1 MTKFNMRS
9 KLMGLLVGALL
20 VQGITVNAQQTL
32 RKPLAD
38 VSESSIVLKGERYTF
53 PSNYRTLQLDQV
65 AMEQLL
71 SMAPEESSYRTSGQV
86 VFNMPMPDG
95 TTQAF
100 SIFKSVVMHP
110 DLAANFPELKTFAGY
125 GIDHPEDHI
134 RLDITPLGFHAM
146 ILSPRG
152 QVFIDPYST
161 NTTTDYICYYK
172 KDVTRTTS
180 FSCET
185 EDLSEDLQRSIP
197 SNYQGQ
203 RSSGTQL
210 RTYRLALAGTGE
222 YTATKGGTVSGGLAG
237 MVTSMNRVN
246 GVYETEVS
254 IRMVLVANNNLLVY
268 TDGATDP
275 YTNGN
280 GSTMLSQN
288 ITNCNTVIGS
298 ANYDIGHVFSTGGG
312 GVAGLGVVCG
322 TNKARG
328 VTGQSNP
335 VGDPFDIDYVAHEM
349 GHQFAGNHTFNSSTS
364 SCSGNRAA
372 SAAYEPG
379 SGITIMAYAGIC
391 GSDNLASNSIAYF
404 HTKSFDEIVIFSTTG
419 TGNNC
424 PVITATGNTPPVVTS
439 MGANYTIPIS
449 TPFVLTGAATDANG
463 HALTYSWEQFDL
475 GTAGAWN
482 ANLGSAPIF
491 RPFTPTTSP
500 SRTFPKLSDII
511 NNTVTVG
518 EILPNVART
527 MHFQLTVRDN
537 IAGGGGVMHPDSTVS
552 ITVANTGGA
561 FAVTAPNTAVTWAG
575 GSTQTVTWNVS
586 GTSGAP
592 INTANV
598 KISLSTD
605 GGNTFS
611 TVILASTANDG
622 TESITVPNIATTQ
635 ARIKVEAV
643 GNIYFDMSNANFTIT
658 SSAFSSI
665 TTSSIATTNYC
676 AGAALN
682 VSFTTNGSANAGNI
696 FTAQLSNASG
706 SFASPDSIGS
716 LTSTTAGTIAC
727 VIPAGTASGTG
738 YRIRVVSSN
747 PAVTGS
753 NNGANLTISAQ
764 VAAAGAPQSGFTS
777 YCANIPVIFTVG
789 SIANATN
796 YTWSVNAGGIIT
808 NGQGTT
814 QVTIVFPPGQPTI
827 VATVSVFG
835 SNANCTGTAGTA
847 NFTIFNT
854 PNTPTANNATGCA
867 GTPISLSGSPAG
879 GIFSVA
885 NPYTGPSTTFT
896 YTITTINGC
905 NATSTPAT
913 ITVNPLPTVTAGNV
927 TGCTGTPVSLIGSP
941 AGGTFSVTNPYT
953 GPSTTYTYTY
963 TNGNGCTN
971 TSAPATITVNPL
983 PTVTAGN
990 VTGCTGTPVSLSG
1003 SPAGGTFSVANPYS
1017 GPSTNYTYT
1026 YTNGNGCTN
1035 TSTPATITV
1044 NPLPTVTAG
1053 NVSGCAGTPVSLSG
1067 SPAGGTFS
1075 VANPYTGPS
1084 TTYTYSYTNGNGCT
1098 NTSASANITVNP
1110 LPTVSFSGLA
1120 STYNVSASGATLTG
1134 TPAGGT
1140 FSGPGISGNTFSP
1153 AAAGVGGPYTISYS
1167 YTNGN
1172 GCSNSTSQ
1180 NTTVV
1185 NCATPAIPASITS
1198 TGGTSKI
1205 CPGDSKSYSIAVVSG
1220 ATSYTWIPPTGGTVV
1235 SGQGTRFVTIQ
1246 YNSGFV
1252 ATANLGV
1259 TANNACGSSLPR
1271 TLSIVINTPVA
1282 PGTITM
1288 TGGIAKVCPGDSRTY
1303 SIAAVSN
1310 ATSYTWTSPTGGV
1323 ISSGQGTTTIT
1334 VSFNAGFTA
1343 NGFITV
1349 KSNNG
1354 CGSSVPRSY
1363 TVTRNVPAIPGVVSG
1378 QTAGLCSLSGIPYSV
1393 TNVSGVTY
1401 NWGFSVANAAI
1412 STGQGTNAI
1421 TVNYLPGFVTGN
1433 LQVTASNGCGISPV
1447 RNLAVATT
1455 PAVVTSITG
1464 SATACANQS
1473 GVPYSI
1479 APVSTATS
1487 YTWIVPT
1494 GATISDGVVTSTS
1507 TSLNT
1512 TSNAVTVNFATT
1524 AGSVRVRSTNA
1535 CGSSA
1540 YFNKAVTFNCRSAMV
1555 SSEMNLN
1562 IFPVPVNEI
1571 LNISFE
1577 STIETNSSIRLIN
1590 LIGKEVIVLSGKS
1603 EVGNNESTL
1612 DLTGV
1617 TPGIY
1622 FLEVV
1627 NGDQKSVEKIVV
1639 E

>member
-1 MTKFNMRS
+1 
-9 KLMGLLVGALL
+9 
-20 VQGITVNAQQTL
+20 
-32 RKPLAD
+32 
-38 VSESSIVLKGERYTF
+38 
-53 PSNYRTLQLDQV
+53 
-65 AMEQLL
+65 
-71 SMAPEESSYRTSGQV
+71 
-86 VFNMPMPDG
+86 
-95 TTQAF
+95 
-100 SIFKSVVMHP
+100 
-110 DLAANFPELKTFAGY
+110 
-125 GIDHPEDHI
+125 
-134 RLDITPLGFHAM
+134 M

-180 FSCET
+180 FTCET
-185 EDLSEDLQRSIP
+185 EDLSEDLQKSIP

-203 RSSGTQL
+203 RSIGTQL

-268 TDGATDP
+268 TNSATDP

-280 GSTMLSQN
+280 GSTMLTEN
-288 ITNCNTVIGS
+288 INNCNAVIGS
-298 ANYDIGHVFSTGGG
+298 ANFDIGHVFSTGGG

-322 TNKARG
+322 TSKARG

-349 GHQFAGNHTFNSSTS
+349 GHQFAGNHTFNSSTG

-391 GSDNLASNSIAYF
+391 GSDNLAPNSIAYF

-419 TGNNC
+419 SGNNC

-463 HALTYSWEQFDL
+463 HALTYSWEQYNL

-482 ANLGSAPIF
+482 ANLGNAPIF

-511 NNTVTVG
+511 NNTTTVG

-527 MHFQLTVRDN
+527 LNFQLTVRDN
-537 IAGGGGVMHPDSTVS
+537 IAGGGGVMHPDSTVT

-605 GGNTFS
+605 GGNNFS

-622 TESITVPNIATTQ
+622 TETITVPNVATTQ

-682 VSFTTNGSANAGNI
+682 VTFTTNGSANAGNI

-706 SFASPDSIGS
+706 SFASPVSIGT

-753 NNGANLTISAQ
+753 DNGTNLTISAQ
-764 VAAAGAPQSGFTS
+764 VAAAGAPQSGS
-777 YCANIPVIFTVG
+777 SAYCANLPIIFTVG
-789 SIANATN
+789 SIANATT

-847 NFTIFNT
+847 NFTIFNS

-885 NPYTGPSTTFT
+885 NPYTGPSTTYT
-896 YTITTINGC
+896 YTVTTINGC
-905 NATSTPAT
+905 NATSLPAS
-913 ITVNPLPTVTAGNV
+913 ITVNSLPTVTAGNV
-927 TGCTGTPVSLIGSP
+927 TGCAGSLI
-941 AGGTFSVTNPYT
+941 
-953 GPSTTYTYTY
+953 
-963 TNGNGCTN
+963 
-971 TSAPATITVNPL
+971 
-983 PTVTAGN
+983 
-990 VTGCTGTPVSLSG
+990 SLSG

-1017 GPSTNYTYT
+1017 GPSTTYTYT

-1035 TSTPATITV
+1035 TSSPATITV
-1044 NPLPTVTAG
+1044 NPLPA
-1053 NVSGCAGTPVSLSG
+1053 
-1067 SPAGGTFS
+1067 
-1075 VANPYTGPS
+1075 
-1084 TTYTYSYTNGNGCT
+1084 
-1098 NTSASANITVNP
+1098 
-1110 LPTVSFSGLA
+1110 VSFSGLA
-1120 STYNVSASGATLTG
+1120 SSYAIGATPATLTG
-1134 TPAGGT
+1134 SPAGGT

-1153 AAAGVGGPYTISYS
+1153 AVAGIGGPYVIFYT

-1172 GCSNSTSQ
+1172 GCTNSSNQS
-1180 NTTVV
+1180 TTVN
-1185 NCATPAIPASITS
+1185 NCAVPATPGSIT
-1198 TGGTSKI
+1198 TVGGTAKV
-1205 CPGDSKSYSIAVVSG
+1205 CPGQSKTYSIAIVPG
-1220 ATSYTWIPPTGGTVV
+1220 ATSYSWTAPSGANITSGQGTNSINVNYTSGFTAASGTLSVIAINSCGNSLPRNLTISRNDPKTPATIVGQNFGLCGLSNVPYSTVAVAGMTYTWNFSVPNANIV
-1235 SGQGTRFVTIQ
+1235 SGQGT
-1246 YNSGFV
+1246 NSI
-1252 ATANLGV
+1252 TANYLTGFTTGLIQV
-1259 TANNACGSSLPR
+1259 TATNACG
-1271 TLSIVINTPVA
+1271 T
-1282 PGTITM
+1282 
-1288 TGGIAKVCPGDSRTY
+1288 
-1303 SIAAVSN
+1303 SN
-1310 ATSYTWTSPTGGV
+1310 P
-1323 ISSGQGTTTIT
+1323 
-1334 VSFNAGFTA
+1334 
-1343 NGFITV
+1343 
-1349 KSNNG
+1349 
-1354 CGSSVPRSY
+1354 
-1363 TVTRNVPAIPGVVSG
+1363 
-1378 QTAGLCSLSGIPYSV
+1378 
-1393 TNVSGVTY
+1393 
-1401 NWGFSVANAAI
+1401 
-1412 STGQGTNAI
+1412 
-1421 TVNYLPGFVTGN
+1421 
-1433 LQVTASNGCGISPV
+1433 
-1447 RNLAVATT
+1447 RNLTVRTT
-1455 PAVVTSITG
+1455 PALPTVING
-1464 SATACANQS
+1464 SATACINQI
-1473 GVPYSI
+1473 GVPFSI
-1479 APVSTATS
+1479 APIATATS
-1487 YTWIVPT
+1487 YTWNVPA
-1494 GATISDGVVTSTS
+1494 GAKINDGTVLSSST
-1507 TSLNT
+1507 TLT
-1512 TSNAVTVNFATT
+1512 TTATAVTVNFATT
-1524 AGSVRVRSTNA
+1524 AGNVRVRSTNA
-1535 CGSSA
+1535 CGTSS
-1540 YFNKAVTFNCRSAMV
+1540 YFAKAITFNCRNAEISGTM
-1555 SSEMNLN
+1555 ELN
-1562 IFPVPVNEI
+1562 IFPVPANEI
-1571 LNISFE
+1571 LNINFE
-1577 STIETNSSIRLIN
+1577 SATETNNSIRLIN
-1590 LIGKEVIVLSGKS
+1590 LIGKEVIVISGNS
-1603 EVGNNESTL
+1603 VIGNNESTI
-1612 DLTGV
+1612 DLNGIA
-1617 TPGIY
+1617 PGIY
-1622 FLEVV
+1622 FLEVI
-1627 NGDQKSVEKIVV
+1627 NGDQKSIEKIVV

>member
-1 MTKFNMRS
+1 
-9 KLMGLLVGALL
+9 MGLLVSALL
-20 VQGITVNAQQTL
+20 VQGIEVNAQQTL
-32 RKPLAD
+32 RKPLTD
-38 VSESSIVLKGERYTF
+38 VSESAIVLKGERFTF

-71 SMAPEESSYRTSGQV
+71 SQAPEESAYRTSGQV

-100 SIFKSVVMHP
+100 SIYKSVVMHP
-110 DLAANFPELKTFAGY
+110 DLAANFPEIKTFAGY

-180 FSCET
+180 FTCET
-185 EDLSEDLQRSIP
+185 EDLSEDLQKSIP

-203 RSSGTQL
+203 RSIGTQL

-254 IRMVLVANNNLLVY
+254 IRMVLIANNNLLVY
-268 TDGATDP
+268 TNSATDP

-280 GSTMLSQN
+280 GVTMLTEN
-288 ITNCNTVIGS
+288 INNCNAVIGS
-298 ANYDIGHVFSTGGG
+298 ANFDIGHVFSTGGG

-322 TNKARG
+322 TSKARG

-349 GHQFAGNHTFNSSTS
+349 GHQFAGNHTFNSSTG

-463 HALTYSWEQFDL
+463 HALTYSWEQFNL

-482 ANLGSAPIF
+482 ANLGNAPIF

-511 NNTVTVG
+511 NNTTTVG

-527 MHFQLTVRDN
+527 LNFQLTVRDN
-537 IAGGGGVMHPDSTVS
+537 IAGGGGVMHPDSTVT

-586 GTSGAP
+586 GTSGSP

-605 GGNTFS
+605 GGNNFS

-622 TESITVPNIATTQ
+622 TETITVPNVATTQ

-706 SFASPDSIGS
+706 SFASPVSIGT

-753 NNGANLTISAQ
+753 DNGANLTISAQ
-764 VAAAGAPQSGFTS
+764 VAAAGAPQSGS
-777 YCANIPVIFTVG
+777 SAYCANLPIVFTINP
-789 SIANATN
+789 IANATS

-814 QVTIVFPPGQPTI
+814 QVTIAFPPGQPTI

-847 NFTIFNT
+847 NFTIFNS

-867 GTPISLSGSPAG
+867 GTPISLSGSPSG

-885 NPYTGPSTTFT
+885 NPYSGPSTTFT
-896 YTITTINGC
+896 YTVTTIDGC
-905 NATSTPAT
+905 SATSLPAS
-913 ITVNPLPTVTAGNV
+913 ITVNSLPTVTAGNF
-927 TGCTGTPVSLIGSP
+927 TGCAGSPISLSGSP
-941 AGGTFSVTNPYT
+941 AGGTFSVANPYS

-990 VTGCTGTPVSLSG
+990 VTGCAGSLISLSG

-1017 GPSTNYTYT
+1017 GPSTSYTYT

-1035 TSTPATITV
+1035 TS
-1044 NPLPTVTAG
+1044 
-1053 NVSGCAGTPVSLSG
+1053 
-1067 SPAGGTFS
+1067 SPAS
-1075 VANPYTGPS
+1075 
-1084 TTYTYSYTNGNGCT
+1084 
-1098 NTSASANITVNP
+1098 ITVNP

-1120 STYNVSASGATLTG
+1120 SSYAVGATPATLTG
-1134 TPAGGT
+1134 SPVGGT

-1153 AAAGVGGPYTISYS
+1153 AVAGVGGPYVILYT

-1172 GCSNSTSQ
+1172 GCTNSANQS
-1180 NTTVV
+1180 TTVN
-1185 NCATPAIPASITS
+1185 NCTVPATPGSIT
-1198 TGGTSKI
+1198 TVGGAS
-1205 CPGDSKSYSIAVVSG
+1205 
-1220 ATSYTWIPPTGGTVV
+1220 
-1235 SGQGTRFVTIQ
+1235 
-1246 YNSGFV
+1246 
-1252 ATANLGV
+1252 
-1259 TANNACGSSLPR
+1259 
-1271 TLSIVINTPVA
+1271 
-1282 PGTITM
+1282 
-1288 TGGIAKVCPGDSRTY
+1288 KVCPGQSKTY
-1303 SIAAVSN
+1303 SIAAVSG
-1310 ATSYTWTSPTGGV
+1310 ATSYSWTAPTGATIV
-1323 ISSGQGTTTIT
+1323 SGQGTNSINVNYT
-1334 VSFNAGFTA
+1334 SGFTA
-1343 NGFITV
+1343 ASGTLSVIAINSCGNSLPRNLTISRNNPSTPAPLTGQTYGLCGLSNVPYSTV
-1349 KSNNG
+1349 AVAGMTYAWNF
-1354 CGSSVPRSY
+1354 SVP
-1363 TVTRNVPAIPGVVSG
+1363 NANIVS
-1378 QTAGLCSLSGIPYSV
+1378 
-1393 TNVSGVTY
+1393 
-1401 NWGFSVANAAI
+1401 
-1412 STGQGTNAI
+1412 GQGTNAI
-1421 TVNYLPGFVTGN
+1421 TANYLTGFTSGMI
-1433 LQVTASNGCGISPV
+1433 QVTATNACGTSNP
-1447 RNLAVATT
+1447 RNLTVRTT
-1455 PAVVTSITG
+1455 PALPTVING
-1464 SATACANQS
+1464 SATACVNQI

-1479 APVSTATS
+1479 APIATAVS
-1487 YTWIVPT
+1487 YTWNVPT
-1494 GATISDGVVTSTS
+1494 GAKINDGTVLSTS
-1507 TSLNT
+1507 TTLT
-1512 TSNAVTVNFATT
+1512 TTATAVTVNFATT
-1524 AGSVRVRSTNA
+1524 AGNVRVRSTNA
-1535 CGSSA
+1535 CGSSS
-1540 YFNKAVTFNCRSAMV
+1540 YFAKAITFNCRNAEISGSM
-1555 SSEMNLN
+1555 ELN
-1562 IFPVPVNEI
+1562 IFPVPANEI
-1571 LNISFE
+1571 LNINFE
-1577 STIETNSSIRLIN
+1577 SATETNNSVRLIN
-1590 LIGKEVIVLSGKS
+1590 LIGKEVLVLSGKS
-1603 EVGNNESTL
+1603 VIGNNESTI
-1612 DLTGV
+1612 DLTGIA
-1617 TPGIY
+1617 PGIY
-1622 FLEVV
+1622 FLEVI
-1627 NGDQKSVEKIVV
+1627 NGDQKSIEKIVV

>member
-9 KLMGLLVGALL
+9 KLMGLLVSALF
-20 VQGITVNAQQTL
+20 VQGIEVNAQETL
-32 RKPLAD
+32 RKPLMD
-38 VSESSIVLKGERYTF
+38 VSESAIVLKGERYTF

-71 SMAPEESSYRTSGQV
+71 GQAPEESAYRTSGQV

-100 SIFKSVVMHP
+100 SIYKSVVMHP
-110 DLAANFPELKTFAGY
+110 DLAANFPEIKTFAGY

-180 FSCET
+180 FTCET
-185 EDLSEDLQRSIP
+185 EDLSEDLQKSIP

-203 RSSGTQL
+203 RSIGTQL

-254 IRMVLVANNNLLVY
+254 IRMVLIANNNLLVY
-268 TDGATDP
+268 TNSATDP

-280 GSTMLSQN
+280 GVTMLTEN
-288 ITNCNTVIGS
+288 INNCNAVIGS
-298 ANYDIGHVFSTGGG
+298 ANFDIGHVFSTGGG

-322 TNKARG
+322 TSKARG

-349 GHQFAGNHTFNSSTS
+349 GHQFAGNHTFNSSTG

-391 GSDNLASNSIAYF
+391 GSDNLAPNSIAYF

-419 TGNNC
+419 SGNNC

-463 HALTYSWEQFDL
+463 HALTYSWEQFNL

-482 ANLGSAPIF
+482 ANLGNAPIF

-511 NNTVTVG
+511 NNTTTVG

-527 MHFQLTVRDN
+527 LNFQLTVRDN
-537 IAGGGGVMHPDSTVS
+537 IAGGGGVMHPDSTVT

-586 GTSGAP
+586 GTSGSP

-605 GGNTFS
+605 GGNNFS

-622 TESITVPNIATTQ
+622 TETITVPNVATTQ

-676 AGAALN
+676 AGAGLN
-682 VSFTTNGSANAGNI
+682 VNFTTNGSANAGNI

-706 SFASPDSIGS
+706 SFASPVSIGT

-727 VIPAGTASGTG
+727 VIPSGTASGTG

-753 NNGANLTISAQ
+753 DNGANLTISAQ
-764 VAAAGAPQSGFTS
+764 VAAAGAPQSGSSTW
-777 YCANIPVIFTVG
+777 CANLPVIFTIAP
-789 SIANATN
+789 IANATS

-814 QVTIVFPPGQPTI
+814 QVTIVFPPGQPTT

-835 SNANCTGTAGTA
+835 SNANCTGASGTA
-847 NFTIFNT
+847 NFTIFNS

-867 GTPISLSGSPAG
+867 GTPISLSGSPSG
-879 GIFSVA
+879 GTFSVA
-885 NPYTGPSTTFT
+885 NPYSGPSTTFT
-896 YTITTINGC
+896 YTITTVDGC
-905 NATSTPAT
+905 SATSLPAS
-913 ITVNPLPTVTAGNV
+913 ITVNPLPSVTAGNV
-927 TGCTGTPVSLIGSP
+927 TGCAGSLI
-941 AGGTFSVTNPYT
+941 T
-953 GPSTTYTYTY
+953 
-963 TNGNGCTN
+963 
-971 TSAPATITVNPL
+971 
-983 PTVTAGN
+983 
-990 VTGCTGTPVSLSG
+990 LSG

-1017 GPSTNYTYT
+1017 GPSTTYTYT

-1035 TSTPATITV
+1035 TSSPAT
-1044 NPLPTVTAG
+1044 
-1053 NVSGCAGTPVSLSG
+1053 
-1067 SPAGGTFS
+1067 
-1075 VANPYTGPS
+1075 
-1084 TTYTYSYTNGNGCT
+1084 
-1098 NTSASANITVNP
+1098 ITVNP
-1110 LPTVSFSGLA
+1110 LPTVSFSGLS
-1120 STYNVSASGATLTG
+1120 STYNVSASAATLTG
-1134 TPAGGT
+1134 SPAGGT
-1140 FSGPGISGNTFSP
+1140 FSGTGISGNIFIP
-1153 AAAGVGGPYTISYS
+1153 ATAGVGGPYTITYS
-1167 YTNGN
+1167 YTDGN
-1172 GCSNSTSQ
+1172 SCSNSASQ
-1180 NTTVV
+1180 TTTVV
-1185 NCATPAIPASITS
+1185 NCTTPASPASITS
-1198 TGGTSKI
+1198 TGGTAKL
-1205 CPGDSKSYSIAVVSG
+1205 CPGDSKSYSVAVVAG
-1220 ATSYTWIPPTGGTVV
+1220 ATSYTWIPPVGGTVIA
-1235 SGQGTRFVTIQ
+1235 GQGTRFVTIL
-1246 YNSGFV
+1246 YDAGFV
-1252 ATANLGV
+1252 TTGTLGV
-1259 TANNACGSSLPR
+1259 TADNACGSSAPK
-1271 TLSIVINTPVA
+1271 TLSIFRNVPTT
-1282 PGTITM
+1282 PGTIAM
-1288 TGGIAKVCPGDSRTY
+1288 TGGTTKVCPGDTRTY
-1303 SIAAVSN
+1303 TITPIAN
-1310 ATSYTWTSPTGGV
+1310 ATSYTWTPPVGSTIV
-1323 ISSGQGTTTIT
+1323 SGQGTTSVT
-1334 VSFNAGFTA
+1334 VTYNAGFTA
-1343 NGFITV
+1343 NGTV
-1349 KSNNG
+1349 SVVSNNG
-1354 CGSSVPRSY
+1354 CGSSNARFYYVL
-1363 TVTRNVPAIPGVVSG
+1363 RNVPAIPGVVTG
-1378 QTAGLCSLSGIPYSV
+1378 QNAGLCQLSGVPYSV
-1393 TNVSGVTY
+1393 ASVPGTSYT
-1401 NWGFSVANAAI
+1401 WSFSVPNAVIA
-1412 STGQGTNAI
+1412 SGQGTNSI
-1421 TVNYLPGFVTGN
+1421 TANFLTGYVSGN
-1433 LQVTASNGCGISPV
+1433 IQVSATNACGTSAL
-1447 RNLAVATT
+1447 RKQTLKTT
-1455 PAVVTSITG
+1455 PATVTSITG
-1464 SATACANQS
+1464 TDLTCANQS

-1479 APVSTATS
+1479 TPVSSALT
-1487 YTWIVPT
+1487 YTWNVPT
-1494 GATISDGVVTSTS
+1494 GATINDGTVTSTS
-1507 TSLNT
+1507 TTLT
-1512 TSNAVTVNFATT
+1512 TNSTSVTVNFAAT
-1524 AGSVRVRSTNA
+1524 AGNVRVRSTNA
-1535 CGSSA
+1535 CGSSS
-1540 YFNKAVTFNCRSAMV
+1540 YFNKAVTFNCRNAEISASM
-1555 SSEMNLN
+1555 ELN
-1562 IFPVPVNEI
+1562 IFPVPANGI
-1571 LNISFE
+1571 LNINFE
-1577 STIETNSSIRLIN
+1577 STTETNNSVRLIN
-1590 LIGKEVIVLSGKS
+1590 LIGKEVIVLRGKS
-1603 EVGNNESTL
+1603 VIGNNESTI
-1612 DLTGV
+1612 DLTGIA
-1617 TPGIY
+1617 PGIY
-1622 FLEVV
+1622 FLEVI
-1627 NGDQKSVEKIVV
+1627 NGDQKSIEKIVV

>member
-9 KLMGLLVGALL
+9 KLMGLLVSALF
-20 VQGITVNAQQTL
+20 VQGIEVNAQQTL
-32 RKPLAD
+32 RKPLTD
-38 VSESSIVLKGERYTF
+38 VSESAIVLKGERYTF

-71 SMAPEESSYRTSGQV
+71 GQAPEESAYRTSGQV

-100 SIFKSVVMHP
+100 SIYKSVVMHP
-110 DLAANFPELKTFAGY
+110 DLAANFPEIKTYAGY

-180 FSCET
+180 FTCET
-185 EDLSEDLQRSIP
+185 EDLSEDLQKSIP

-203 RSSGTQL
+203 RSIGTQL

-254 IRMVLVANNNLLVY
+254 IRMVLIANNNLLVY
-268 TDGATDP
+268 TNSATDP

-280 GSTMLSQN
+280 GSTMLTEN
-288 ITNCNTVIGS
+288 INNCNAVIGS
-298 ANYDIGHVFSTGGG
+298 ANFDIGHVFSTGGG

-322 TNKARG
+322 SSKARG
-328 VTGQSNP
+328 VTGSSNP

-349 GHQFAGNHTFNSSTS
+349 GHQFAGNHTFNSSTG

-391 GSDNLASNSIAYF
+391 GSDNLAPNSIAYF

-424 PVITATGNTPPVVTS
+424 PVITATGNTPPSVTS

-449 TPFVLTGAATDANG
+449 TPFVLTGNATDVDG
-463 HALTYSWEQFDL
+463 DPLTYSWEQFDL

-491 RPFTPTTSP
+491 RPFSPVTSP
-500 SRTFPKLSDII
+500 VRTFPKLSDII
-511 NNTVTVG
+511 NNTTTIG

-537 IAGGGGVMHPDSTVS
+537 VAGGGGVMHPDSTVT

-586 GTSGAP
+586 GTSGSP

-622 TESITVPNIATTQ
+622 TETITVPNVATTQ

-665 TTSSIATTNYC
+665 TTTSITTTNYC
-676 AGAALN
+676 AGAGLN

-706 SFASPDSIGS
+706 SFASPVSIGT

-727 VIPAGTASGTG
+727 VIPSGTASGTG

-753 NNGANLTISAQ
+753 DNGANLTISGQ
-764 VAAAGAPQSGFTS
+764 IAAAGAPQSGSSTW
-777 YCANIPVIFTVG
+777 CANLPVIFTIAP
-789 SIANATN
+789 IANATS

-814 QVTIVFPPGQPTI
+814 QVTIVFPPGQPTTT
-827 VATVSVFG
+827 ATVSVFG
-835 SNANCTGTAGTA
+835 SNANCTGTAGSA
-847 NFTIFNT
+847 NFTIFNS

-879 GIFSVA
+879 GTFSVA

-896 YTITTINGC
+896 YTITTVDGC
-905 NATSTPAT
+905 SSTSLPAS
-913 ITVNPLPTVTAGNV
+913 ITVN
-927 TGCTGTPVSLIGSP
+927 S
-941 AGGTFSVTNPYT
+941 
-953 GPSTTYTYTY
+953 
-963 TNGNGCTN
+963 
-971 TSAPATITVNPL
+971 
-983 PTVTAGN
+983 
-990 VTGCTGTPVSLSG
+990 
-1003 SPAGGTFSVANPYS
+1003 
-1017 GPSTNYTYT
+1017 
-1026 YTNGNGCTN
+1026 
-1035 TSTPATITV
+1035 
-1044 NPLPTVTAG
+1044 
-1053 NVSGCAGTPVSLSG
+1053 
-1067 SPAGGTFS
+1067 
-1075 VANPYTGPS
+1075 
-1084 TTYTYSYTNGNGCT
+1084 
-1098 NTSASANITVNP
+1098 

-1120 STYNVSASGATLTG
+1120 STYNVTASAATLTG
-1134 TPAGGT
+1134 SPSGGT
-1140 FSGPGISGNTFSP
+1140 FSGNGISGNTFNP
-1153 AAAGVGGPYTISYS
+1153 ATAGVGGPYTITYS
-1167 YTNGN
+1167 YTDGN
-1172 GCSNSTSQ
+1172 SCSNSSSQ
-1180 NTTVV
+1180 TTTVI
-1185 NCATPAIPASITS
+1185 NCTTPASPASITS
-1198 TGGTSKI
+1198 TGGTAKL
-1205 CPGDSKSYSIAVVSG
+1205 CPGDSKSYSVAVVAG
-1220 ATSYTWIPPTGGTVV
+1220 ATSYTWIPPVGGTVIA
-1235 SGQGTRFVTIQ
+1235 GQGTRFVTIL
-1246 YNSGFV
+1246 YDAGFV
-1252 ATANLGV
+1252 TTGTLGV
-1259 TANNACGSSLPR
+1259 TADNACGSSAPR
-1271 TLSIVINTPVA
+1271 TLSIFRNVPTA
-1282 PGTITM
+1282 PGTIAM
-1288 TGGIAKVCPGDSRTY
+1288 TGGTAKVCPGDTRTY
-1303 SIAAVSN
+1303 TITPIAN
-1310 ATSYTWTSPTGGV
+1310 ATSYTWTPPVGSSIV
-1323 ISSGQGTTTIT
+1323 SGQGTTSVT
-1334 VSFNAGFTA
+1334 VTYNAGFTA
-1343 NGFITV
+1343 NGTV
-1349 KSNNG
+1349 SVVSNNA
-1354 CGSSVPRSY
+1354 CGSSSARYYYVL
-1363 TVTRNVPAIPGVVSG
+1363 RNVPAIPGVVTG
-1378 QTAGLCSLSGIPYSV
+1378 QNAGLCQLSGVPYSV
-1393 TNVSGVTY
+1393 ASVSGTTY
-1401 NWGFSVANAAI
+1401 TWSFSVPNATIA
-1412 STGQGTNAI
+1412 SGQGTNSVTADFS
-1421 TVNYLPGFVTGN
+1421 TGYVTGN
-1433 LQVTASNGCGISPV
+1433 IQVSATNACGTSAL
-1447 RNLAVATT
+1447 RKQTLKAT
-1455 PAVVTSITG
+1455 PATVTSITG
-1464 SATACANQS
+1464 TDLTCANQS

-1479 APVSTATS
+1479 SPVSSALT
-1487 YTWIVPT
+1487 YTWNVPT
-1494 GATISDGVVTSTS
+1494 GATINDGTVTSTS
-1507 TSLNT
+1507 TTLT
-1512 TSNAVTVNFATT
+1512 TNSTSVTVNFAAT
-1524 AGSVRVRSTNA
+1524 AGNVRVRSTNA
-1535 CGSSA
+1535 CGSSS
-1540 YFNKAVTFNCRSAMV
+1540 YFNKAVTFNCRNAEISASM
-1555 SSEMNLN
+1555 ELN
-1562 IFPVPVNEI
+1562 IFPVPANEI
-1571 LNISFE
+1571 LNINFE
-1577 STIETNSSIRLIN
+1577 SATETNNSIRLIN
-1590 LIGKEVIVLSGKS
+1590 LIGKEVIALSGKS
-1603 EVGNNESTL
+1603 VIGNNESSI
-1612 DLTGV
+1612 DLTGI

-1622 FLEVV
+1622 FLEVI
-1627 NGDQKSVEKIVV
+1627 NGEQKSIEKIVV